1 MIGLAEAGGDGL
13 ELAKEIY
20 AKALDKKDAL
30 CAPYAAVIDIDAG
43 KLPSAET
50 VRGWSAE
57 QFVAALRHD
66 PGCKAFN
73 PSLRQLIHV
82 GYKIAAQMGDR
93 YLRMLEACEP
103 TIARNVT
110 GNLYDRHLKPLFVQG

>member
-1 MIGLAEAGGDGL
+1 MN
-13 ELAKEIY
+13 
-20 AKALDKKDAL
+20 
-30 CAPYAAVIDIDAG
+30 
-43 KLPSAET
+43 
-50 VRGWSAE
+50 GWSP
-57 QFVAALRHD
+57 AAIRVRAAPRSRLQ
-66 PGCKAFN
+66 PAFN

-110 GNLYDRHLKPLFVQG
+110 DNLYDRHLKPLFVQRA